1 MCYCV
6 VGSMAT
12 AVAVHPST
20 GYYIQG
26 PEHESDGRTVGGGG
40 CTGGAM
46 ATM

>member
-26 PEHESDGRTVGGGG
+26 PEHESDGSG
-40 CTGGAM
+40 CMGGAM
-46 ATM
+46 ATV